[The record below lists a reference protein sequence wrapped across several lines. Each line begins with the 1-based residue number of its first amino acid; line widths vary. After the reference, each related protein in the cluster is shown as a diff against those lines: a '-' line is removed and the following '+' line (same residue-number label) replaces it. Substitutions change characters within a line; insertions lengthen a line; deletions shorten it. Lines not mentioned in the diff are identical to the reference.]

1 MKKLVKISLNSAT
14 RKCVADSNFLGFE
27 GENQA
32 NTLVFSFTDGFIDG
46 TAVLNIKRGKDI
58 GFVEVDKM
66 QKTYELPVRSSL
78 LAQIGDVEFQFVLNK
93 ADGTIIKFD
102 SFIMTVEDAI
112 DTDAPLPEEYPSWV
126 EMANTKLS
134 EVDVALE
141 NTIKATANAN
151 QVANELIF
159 AKQNGDFDGRDGVD
173 GANGVSPTFQTV
185 QVEGGARITIT
196 DADGIKEVFLK
207 DGPQGATGPQGEV
220 GPRGERGATGLT
232 GPQGPKGEVG
242 ATGLQGLR
250 GPQGP
255 QGPQGE
261 KGADGTVAFD
271 QLTEAQKASLKGEKG
286 DKGDK
291 GDKGEQ
297 GPRGERGYAGND
309 GYSPIAIVEQTTTG
323 AKITITDKN
332 GTTTATVNH
341 GKDGEGGSGGITTE
355 TDPLYTADKPNI
367 ALKSEIPTKT
377 SELTNDSGFVTNTDY
392 ASTST
397 AGVIKIG
404 ANYGLGINT
413 SGMLY
418 PVKAT
423 NNDIDGKSNNFK
435 VITPSNLDYA
445 IKKALAD
452 SKLDGTNN
460 AWTEEEKANARTL
473 LGVDSGGGSNITIDT
488 AMSDTS
494 ENAVQNKVIKA
505 YVDGLVGDIET
516 LLSEV

>member
-1 MKKLVKISLNSAT
+1 MKELVKISLNSAT
-14 RKCVADSNFLGFE
+14 RKCVADSSFLGFE

-58 GFVEVDKM
+58 GFVAVDKM
-66 QKTYELPVRSSL
+66 QQTYELPVRSSL

-134 EVDVALE
+134 EVDVALQ

-151 QVANELIF
+151 QVANDLTF
-159 AKQNGDFDGRDGVD
+159 AKQNGDFDGKDGVD
-173 GANGVSPTFQTV
+173 GTNGVSPIFQTT

-196 DADGIKEVFLK
+196 DVDGTKEVFLK
-207 DGPQGATGPQGEV
+207 DGPQGATGPRGEA

-255 QGPQGE
+255 AGPQGE
-261 KGADGTVAFD
+261 RGVDGTVAFD
-271 QLTEAQKASLKGEKG
+271 ELTEAQKASLKGETG
-286 DKGDK
+286 AQGPT
-291 GDKGEQ
+291 GPRGETGPQGPRGETGPQGPRGSTGPAGEQ
-297 GPRGERGYAGND
+297 GPRGETGAQGPQGRPGASGAD
-309 GYSPIAIVEQTTTG
+309 GYSPTAIVEQTSTG

-332 GTTTATVNH
+332 GTTTATVKN
-341 GKDGEGGSGGITTE
+341 GKDGEGGSGG
-355 TDPLYTADKPNI
+355 
-367 ALKSEIPTKT
+367 
-377 SELTNDSGFVTNTDY
+377 
-392 ASTST
+392 
-397 AGVIKIG
+397 
-404 ANYGLGINT
+404 
-413 SGMLY
+413 
-418 PVKAT
+418 
-423 NNDIDGKSNNFK
+423 
-435 VITPSNLDYA
+435 
-445 IKKALAD
+445 
-452 SKLDGTNN
+452 
-460 AWTEEEKANARTL
+460 
-473 LGVDSGGGSNITIDT
+473 NITIDT

-505 YVDGLVGDIET
+505 YVDGLVGNIES
-516 LLSEV
+516 LLQEV